1 MASVKVV
8 LVKEKINKK
17 GEAPLFLRIIKDRK
31 PKYLGLSIYLV
42 PEQWDEVKQRIR
54 KSHPNSDRL
63 NNFLAQK
70 IAEAEGIAFELETE
84 KKSVSSLAIKENIK
98 GKTSPSFLKYFQDYM
113 ELLKDTKK
121 LGTHDKSYSVYLKLK
136 TYLKGRD
143 LTFEEVNYHFLKQ
156 YENYLRN
163 KLGNTTNTVYSNLKI
178 FRKLLNDAVREE
190 IIEPYANPFPRYKL
204 AWEKTSKEYLTDEE
218 IQWLETLPL
227 PEDQVINHHRNMY
240 IFAAYAG
247 GLRISDVLQLKWH
260 NFNGTHV
267 TITTQKTKEQVS
279 IKLPNKALEYIQK
292 YQRPDSRPTDFIF
305 PFLKNDIDYSKGAIL
320 FNAISSNTAY
330 ANKNLKIIAEKAG
343 IEKHIS
349 FHTSRH
355 TFATRA
361 LRKGMRIEYVSKL
374 LGHTAIKTT
383 QVYAKIVNSELDKA
397 MDIFND

>member
-8 LVKEKINKK
+8 LIKEKINKK

-31 PKYLGLSIYLV
+31 PKYLGLGINLP
-42 PEQWDEVKQRIR
+42 PEQWDDIKQRIR
-54 KSHPNSDRL
+54 KSHPNSVRF

-84 KKSVSSLAIKENIK
+84 KKGISSLAIKENIK
-98 GKTSPSFLKYFQDYM
+98 GKTPPSFLKYFGDYIE
-113 ELLKDTKK
+113 ELEGKNKFNTFRPA
-121 LGTHDKSYSVYLKLK
+121 GSVLQKLK
-136 TYLKGRD
+136 KYLKGKD
-143 LTFEEVNYHFLKQ
+143 LTFEEINYQFLKN
-156 YENYLRN
+156 YELYLR
-163 KLGNTTNTVYSNLKI
+163 KEVGNSINTIHANLKI
-178 FRKLLNDAVREE
+178 IRRLLNAAVREE
-190 IIEPYANPFPRYKL
+190 IIEPSANPFPRYKL
-204 AWEKTSKEYLTDEE
+204 NWENTTKAYLTDEE
-218 IQWLETLPL
+218 IHSIEILPL

-240 IFAAYAG
+240 IFAVYAG
-247 GLRISDVLQLKWH
+247 GLRISDLLQLKWQ

-267 TITTQKTKEQVS
+267 TITTQKTKEQLSV
-279 IKLPNKALEYIQK
+279 KLPNKALEVLRK
-292 YQRPDSRPTDFIF
+292 YQRPNCHPTDFIF
-305 PFLKNDIDYSKGAIL
+305 PFLQNDVDYSKGIL
-320 FNAISSNTAY
+320 LLKSISSNTAY